1 MARFQIPSERKN
13 MMAGGKR
20 KTTIVPLTVGV
31 IGLGYMGSA
40 VSGNLIHEG
49 FTVFGYDID
58 RTRIEALVQKGGR
71 GASSPEEAGKQSDT
85 VITLLPSAAAFEEVI
100 LGPAGLLA
108 SAKSGL
114 IVMECSTLPIDLK
127 QRGLRALQGSG
138 IQLLDCPISG
148 GTRAVEKDLVVYGS
162 GNQEAFER
170 CLPLI
175 KGFARTSY
183 YLGEFGNGSKMKYVA
198 NLLVAIHNV
207 STAEALV
214 FGMKSGLDPE
224 LVYKVMSDSSG
235 RSRMLEVRGPK
246 MLKGDFDQASMKMG
260 VFQKDLKIIEQF
272 ASSIDCPTPLFSC
285 AARIYG
291 AAMAEGRENQDTSS
305 VFAVLEKWSQ
315 MKEK

>member
-1 MARFQIPSERKN
+1 MLFGIPSWGRYRTVSREKE
-13 MMAGGKR
+13 
-20 KTTIVPLTVGV
+20 TTTFPIKVGV
-31 IGLGYMGSA
+31 IGLGHMGSA
-40 VSGNLIHEG
+40 VSGNLVREG

-58 RTRIEALVQKGGR
+58 RTRIEALVRTGAR
-71 GASSPEEAGKQSDT
+71 GASSSEEVGKQSDT
-85 VITLLPSAAAFEEVI
+85 VITLLPSTAAFEEVI
-100 LGPAGLLA
+100 WGPTGLLA

-148 GTRAVEKDLVVYGS
+148 GTRAAEKDLVVYGS
-162 GNQEAFER
+162 GNREAFER

-175 KGFARTSY
+175 KGFARASY

-207 STAEALV
+207 SAAEALV

-305 VFAVLEKWSQ
+305 VFAVLEEWSRT
-315 MKEK
+315 KEK